1 MLSFSPYSFR
11 MGSEI
16 LAREDLEN
24 IMTLGFFRIQFYSL
38 LGTPHLPIFVG
49 PYANVLLQIVHFY
62 QQPIEQQTEIS
73 SFVCGEMLVSH

>member
-24 IMTLGFFRIQFYSL
+24 IMTLGFFQDSVLFFTWHTTFANFRRSL
-38 LGTPHLPIFVG
+38 CKRFA
-49 PYANVLLQIVHFY
+49 ANC
-62 QQPIEQQTEIS
+62 T
-73 SFVCGEMLVSH
+73 SH